1 MIKQLSD
8 FTMKSFK
15 NYTGPIENFNNKNI
29 IFGYNGRGKS
39 SLAKGIYAV
48 GLEKYKEENIRIFN
62 DQYIKEN
69 LILDDDNP
77 KIKGVVANFGEKA
90 VDIERKIKEL
100 NSKMIDEDDY
110 ETEIE
115 EIIKTTRKLFDN
127 IHDKRKGNARI
138 SKKAANLDLLT
149 IIERYKA
156 DLAEARTLKVK
167 DKELES
173 IKGDNK
179 IENQLDKI
187 RSLNVGRISTF
198 ERRTDIDDLISIITK
213 AYKEIEIP
221 SPKLIDWLN
230 KGLKIHI
237 EKTTCEFCKNPL
249 DYNKIKSEVTE
260 YNENEIQKSRKYIID
275 FQRDLKIYMD
285 KVNEY
290 INKKEYVLS
299 VLNDDQIKKNYEEMN
314 HLKMELAT
322 INKLIDVKLSNFNEP
337 LSEDSDKVK
346 KIGNIAIKLESMSEE
361 IEAIIED
368 KEQEVRSM
376 HLNQDKLVKGAIAL
390 EIISDRVI
398 TENLVEIS
406 EKKKELM
413 KIEESNKKIQEQ
425 IFELEQSKSSVGDF
439 ATLLTETLEKLG
451 IDIEIKLDTAK
462 KNYILQHAKSEDE
475 LTVSDISEG
484 ERNLLSLLFFYNEL
498 FEDKDQSEF
507 KNNVKLLILD
517 DPISSLDG
525 SNRYYVLEIVKSLL
539 SQKKPQ
545 VFVSTHVWE
554 DFTDLC
560 YGIKSKDY
568 SFFEVFKNADGRS
581 SIRDKEPHETPY
593 KMLFQEVYDFSQK
606 NISEELSNC
615 DVYHLPNSIRRVF
628 EEFLSFKTSK
638 GIVPTQSSRGHIED
652 IMNIN
657 SKNQKRELSILLTIC
672 NVLSHKTAYNPEEVL
687 KSAKFLMKLIKRE
700 DKTHFVAMKGDN

>member
-1 MIKQLSD
+1 
-8 FTMKSFK
+8 MKSFK
-15 NYTGPIENFNNKNI
+15 NYTGPIEKFNNKNI

-39 SLAKGIYAV
+39 SLAKGIYAA

-62 DQYIKEN
+62 DQYIKDN
-69 LILDDDNP
+69 LTLDDDNP
-77 KIKGVVANFGEKA
+77 KIRGVVANFGEKA
-90 VDIERKIKEL
+90 VDIERKIKDL
-100 NSKMIDEDDY
+100 NNQRVNEDEY
-110 ETEIE
+110 ETEIGE
-115 EIIKTTRKLFDN
+115 MVKTTRKLLDN

-138 SKKAANLDLLT
+138 SKKAAHLDLPTVL
-149 IIERYKA
+149 ERYKA
-156 DLAEARTLKVK
+156 DLTEARTLKVK

-179 IENQLDKI
+179 IEDQLNKI
-187 RSLNVGRISTF
+187 RSLNVGRINTF
-198 ERRTDIDDLISIITK
+198 ERRVDIDDLVSIVTK
-213 AYKEIEIP
+213 AYRDMEIP
-221 SPKLIDWLN
+221 SPDLIDWLN

-260 YNENEIQKSRKYIID
+260 YNENEVQKSRKYIID

-314 HLKMELAT
+314 HLKMELVT

-337 LSEDSDKVK
+337 LSEDSGKVK
-346 KIGNIAIKLESMSEE
+346 EIENVTIELKSMSEE

-368 KEQEVRSM
+368 KEQEVRGM

-390 EIISDRVI
+390 EIINDSII
-398 TENLVEIS
+398 TENLEKIN
-406 EKKKELM
+406 EKKNELTKIKEG
-413 KIEESNKKIQEQ
+413 NKKIQEQ
-425 IFELEQSKSSVGDF
+425 IFELEQSKSDVGDF

-451 IDIEIKLDTAK
+451 IDIEIKLDGAK

-475 LTVSDISEG
+475 LTVNDISEG

-525 SNRYYVLEIVKSLL
+525 SNRYYVLEMVKSLL
-539 SQKKPQ
+539 SQKTPQ

-560 YGIKSKDY
+560 YGIKSKEY
-568 SFFEVFKNADGRS
+568 SFFEVFKNTDGRS
-581 SIRDKEPHETPY
+581 SIRNKRPHETPY
-593 KMLFQEVYDFSQK
+593 KMLFQEVYNFSKK
-606 NISEELSNC
+606 NINEELSYC
-615 DVYHLPNSIRRVF
+615 DIYHLPNSIRKIF

-638 GIVPTQSSRGHIED
+638 GIVPTQSSKRHIED

-657 SKNQKRELSILLTIC
+657 SKSQKRDLSILLTIC

-687 KSAKFLMKLIKRE
+687 KSAKFLMELIKRE